1 MFQKKCVPL
10 PRFFE
15 THIMIV
21 DTLDRLDLY
30 TGLNPRFALVADFL
44 RQHDLSR
51 LQAGIHPIDGD
62 DVYVNVQDAPAK
74 TRREARFE
82 SHRRMIDIQVP
93 ISSVEEYGWAPLEA
107 LPAAEYD
114 ETVDMTF
121 HDPVPQSSP
130 EEVAQIYF
138 PLQPGQ
144 FAIFFP
150 KDGHAPAITDKALR
164 KAIFKVKA

>member
-1 MFQKKCVPL
+1 
-10 PRFFE
+10 
-15 THIMIV
+15 MIV
-21 DTLDRLDLY
+21 DILDRLDLY

-44 RQHDLSR
+44 RKNDLSR
-51 LQAGIHPIDGD
+51 LQSGIHPIDGD
-62 DVYVNVQDAPAK
+62 DVFVNVQDAPVK
-74 TRREARFE
+74 TRHQARFE

-93 ISSVEEYGWAPLEA
+93 ISSCEEYGWAPLEA

-121 HDPVPQSSP
+121 HDPVPLASP
-130 EEVAQIYF
+130 EEVAQTYF
-138 PLQPGQ
+138 TLHPGQ

-150 KDGHAPAITDKALR
+150 SDGHAPAITTKALR